1 MLQRF
6 SEKIRICRERLG
18 MTQGELAEKIGISRT
33 HLNKIEQ
40 GKKLASLQ
48 VTLKLA
54 EVLDV
59 STDVLMRDDLELDDG
74 EDAA

>member
-6 SEKIRICRERLG
+6 SEKIRICRTRLG

-48 VTLKLA
+48 VTLQLA

-74 EDAA
+74 GE

>member
-1 MLQRF
+1 
-6 SEKIRICRERLG
+6 
-18 MTQGELAEKIGISRT
+18 
-33 HLNKIEQ
+33 
-40 GKKLASLQ
+40 
-48 VTLKLA
+48 LKLA